1 MRALSRQGRV
11 GMERSGERHLR
22 AFVRCSD
29 VGMWEREEREEAAFL
44 AWVGLLFRRVGRE
57 ARFWLHFECVG
68 SMVSSS
74 AVLRLRGYRSCPWET
89 GKWWW
94 WNLGVLACGHGC
106 IWKSGGCPGNV
117 CLWREDDSCGQNPGK
132 VWDLEMGGKRKQ
144 LKKEQLE
151 VRVEVER
158 G

>member
-1 MRALSRQGRV
+1 MAWAGGNESLEQAGQGGDGEEWREAPESLCQVLRRGNV
-11 GMERSGERHLR
+11 G
-22 AFVRCSD
+22 
-29 VGMWEREEREEAAFL
+29 EREEREEAAFL
-44 AWVGLLFRRVGRE
+44 AWVGLLFRRVRRE

-132 VWDLEMGGKRKQ
+132 V
-144 LKKEQLE
+144 
-151 VRVEVER
+151 
-158 G
+158 

>member
-1 MRALSRQGRV
+1 MAWAGGNESLEQAGQGGDGEEWREAPESLCQVLRRGNV
-11 GMERSGERHLR
+11 G
-22 AFVRCSD
+22 
-29 VGMWEREEREEAAFL
+29 EREEREEAAFL
-44 AWVGLLFRRVGRE
+44 AWVAMLFRRVGRE

-94 WNLGVLACGHGC
+94 WNLGILACGHGC

-117 CLWREDDSCGQNPGK
+117 CLRREDDSCGQNPGK
-132 VWDLEMGGKRKQ
+132 V
-144 LKKEQLE
+144 
-151 VRVEVER
+151 
-158 G
+158 